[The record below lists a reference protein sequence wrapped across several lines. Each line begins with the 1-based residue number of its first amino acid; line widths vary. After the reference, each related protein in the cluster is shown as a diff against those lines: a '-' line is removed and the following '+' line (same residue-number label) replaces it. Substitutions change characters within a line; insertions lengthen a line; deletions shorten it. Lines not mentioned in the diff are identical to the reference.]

1 MADPAIRL
9 SGETSRDL
17 QQLAKALRDV
27 DPLMRKQLP
36 ARLREA
42 AKPIRDDA
50 NSRKPS
56 PKIRVGTRV
65 KLNSRKGAS
74 VAVVASSPKKPPLAG
89 LLEAGNKGSR
99 NTGSFRH
106 PVFGNR
112 NVWVTQP
119 TKPYLRPA
127 GQAHAEEARQR
138 IEEIIDDIARHLG
151 AR

>member
-9 SGETSRDL
+9 SGDTSRDL

-56 PKIRVGTRV
+56 SKIRVGTRV
-65 KLNSRKGAS
+65 KLNSRNGAS
-74 VAVVASSPKKPPLAG
+74 VTVVASSPKNPPLAG
-89 LLEAGNKGSR
+89 LLEAGNKGRR
-99 NTGSFRH
+99 NAATFRH

-112 NVWVTQP
+112 DVWVEQP

-138 IEEIIDDIARHLG
+138 IEQIVDDIAKHLG